1 MNSDNK
7 DIESLLR
14 ENLRKQEKLFEEVV
28 REQKEILHAQK
39 EIISS
44 LKELNSNIS
53 MLMLLQMCR
62 DNERDFAMAK
72 EYSNIIK
79 RYLDDTN
86 RTLQEVVK
94 SFAKELKEIDDELD
108 KNLTGVFAVI
118 LDFVEM
124 VRKIKGVDSKSK
136 EKTHEITGIT
146 KIEVLRDYLYDLLK
160 KLVESRS
167 NRVENYFNEIKKT
180 VQDIRNEV
188 DTLIKMLFDYSVEN
202 IIGRTAIV
210 GVPVIKISLES
221 KESYAVLGGELS
233 KYESKILDN
242 VKAMKTYFKLNYDIL
257 AEALRVI
264 KYRGGFLFRVFLNHV
279 VKAGEVL

>member
-28 REQKEILHAQK
+28 REQMEILHAQK